1 MQTRS
6 QRGSALITSVLVVL
20 VLAIIGV
27 AVIRFASREVA
38 GASSARRH
46 QSIVAC
52 AEAGRQAILA
62 QFKALGTAP
71 TALQPLNLPLAAS
84 SQVMGGH
91 IGTTDTQG
99 IQVAQVVFLPQA
111 SFGPDRGVIQDVS
124 NRILGTGG
132 GGHPTKAVVRCVQ
145 PGLSGSPGRELE
157 VEFGLRF
164 GI

>member
-1 MQTRS
+1 MNARS
-6 QRGSALITSVLVVL
+6 QRGSALIISVLVVL
-20 VLAIIGV
+20 VVAIIGV
-27 AVIRFASREVA
+27 SVIRFASREVA

-71 TALQPLNLPLAAS
+71 TALQALNLPMDAAN
-84 SQVMGGH
+84 QVKGGH
-91 IGTTDTQG
+91 LGTTETSG
-99 IQVAQVVFLPQA
+99 IQVSQVVYLPQA

-124 NRILGTGG
+124 NRVMATGG
-132 GGHPTKAVVRCVQ
+132 GGQPTKAVVRCVQ
-145 PGLSGSPGRELE
+145 PGLSGSPARELE